1 MNNEQ
6 WIQRWEEKNINF
18 HDKSVNSL
26 LIKHF
31 KTLNLKHSS
40 DIFVPLCGKTL
51 DISWLLMLGH
61 NVVGVELSEIAVKEL
76 FEELYILPKIS
87 EENGMIC
94 YQNEGIRIFV
104 GDIFN
109 LDTKMLGNID
119 AIYDRAALV
128 ALEKNTRIK
137 YTQHL
142 KKISSHAPQI
152 LICCEYDQSLMNSTP
167 YCINENEIKEH
178 YENDYNIKLLE
189 RKNIEGGLKG
199 KYKADDTIWML
210 N

>member
-40 DIFVPLCGKTL
+40 NIFVPLCGKSV

-61 NVVGVELSEIAVKEL
+61 NIVGVELSELAVKEL

-94 YQNEGIRIFV
+94 YQNLGIRIFV

-109 LDTKMLGNID
+109 LDIKMLGNID

-128 ALEKNTRIK
+128 ALEKETRIK

-142 KKISSHAPQI
+142 KNISSHAPQI